1 MDPAPTQ
8 YVDRDGSAL
17 AYQVFG
23 DGPADLVHFFESFQ
37 HLDLQLTDPD
47 MNHNYER
54 VAQYVRAAYFQ
65 RRGFGLSDQVPYVP
79 TIEQQADDVL
89 AVMDAVGMR
98 RATLVGWFTTCG
110 AVALAA
116 ARVPERVHALVLF
129 SPLAQGPESG
139 GEMHGWTDQEAR
151 TFAENSRHSAAHW
164 GSGRS
169 LEVLAPTLNSPFNRR
184 LMAML
189 ERSSATPSA
198 MQSHVEWQL
207 QSDFQEVLKAVQ
219 VPASVVYTP
228 NYSAPKAAVQ
238 YVADLI
244 PGSTFHALPTTPPGT
259 SMGQAALPMTDILEE
274 IVTGT
279 IHSTD
284 SERFLGTVLFTDVAS
299 STELL
304 ERVGDAT
311 YRQLRADHE
320 RSVRHLV
327 ETAGGRLMTVTG
339 DGTLSVFDSPTNAV
353 RCGERICRE
362 AENAGIS
369 VRAGIHT
376 GELERDAMNVTGL
389 TVHIGARVGAAAEPG
404 EVLVSRT
411 VRDLVAGSGLTFVSR
426 GEHPL
431 KGVSGTWEL
440 SAVTRAGHQP
450 EILPAEESMQTP
462 MDRMVLQTARRAPGL
477 ARAAVRLGNA
487 VERRR
492 AKNLRA

>member
-54 VAQYVRAAYFQ
+54 VARYVRAAYFQ
-65 RRGFGLSDQVPYVP
+65 RRGFGLSDQVQYVP

-89 AVMDAVGMR
+89 AVMDAVGMH
-98 RATLVGWFTTCG
+98 RATLVGWFSTCG
-110 AVALAA
+110 GVALAA
-116 ARVPERVHALVLF
+116 ARAPERVHALVLF
-129 SPLAQGPESG
+129 CPIAEGCASG
-139 GEMHGWTDQEAR
+139 GELPAWTDEEAR
-151 TFAENSRHSAAHW
+151 SFAENLRYSALHW

-169 LEVLAPTLNSPFNRR
+169 LEVLAPDLNTPFNRR

-189 ERSSATPSA
+189 ERSSATPAA

-207 QSDFQEVLKAVQ
+207 QSDIQEILKAVQ
-219 VPASVVYTP
+219 VPTWVVYTP
-228 NYSAPKAAVQ
+228 NYFAPKAAVQ
-238 YVADLI
+238 HAADLI
-244 PGSTFHALPTTPPGT
+244 PNSTLRALPPTPPGA
-259 SMGQAALPMTDILEE
+259 SIGQAALPMTDLLEE

-279 IHSTD
+279 IHSAD
-284 SERFLGTVLFTDVAS
+284 SDRFLGTVLFTDVVS

-320 RSVRHLV
+320 RSVRYAV
-327 ETAGGRLMTVTG
+327 ETSGGRLMTVTG
-339 DGTLSVFDSPTNAV
+339 DGTLSVFDSPTRAV

-362 AENAGIS
+362 SESAGFS

-389 TVHIGARVGAAAEPG
+389 TVHIGARVGAAADPG
-404 EVLVSRT
+404 QVLVSRT
-411 VRDLVAGSGLTFVSR
+411 VRDLVAGSGLTFASR
-426 GEHPL
+426 GERQL

-440 SAVTRAGHQP
+440 SAVTVAGDQP
-450 EILPAEESMQTP
+450 ANLPAEDSMQTS
-462 MDRMVLQTARRAPGL
+462 MDRMVLQTARTAPGFV
-477 ARAAVRLGNA
+477 RAAVRLGNA

-492 AKNLRA
+492 AKNLKP